1 MIGWQPHGIVVPL
14 VTPIANG
21 SVDVDSLE
29 RLVES
34 VIEHVD
40 ALLVLGTTGE
50 QVLLTAD
57 QARLVV
63 EATIQCAAG
72 RRPVMVGI
80 AAPGTRRAVD
90 DIDRLAGSAAGVLV
104 TPGFY
109 FAMSPDDQRRHFET
123 VAEASP
129 VPVVIYNIPQH
140 TGRPV
145 PPGVVAD
152 LATHPNVAGIKDS
165 SGDLIAFQDF
175 RRLCPDGFPVLQ
187 GREQLAAPSAA
198 AGGAGLV
205 SALANLLPETLRTL
219 HEMAARESARARPL
233 QDAVTTLADVFD
245 GRDFIA
251 VLKSILVARGILSTP
266 ELARPWG
273 RLSSVASTRALTEWD
288 AARDQLDG
296 VLSSFGADGAVVSVH

>member
-1 MIGWQPHGIVVPL
+1 MAGGL
-14 VTPIANG
+14 
-21 SVDVDSLE
+21 VDVDSLE

-57 QARLVV
+57 QAQLVAD
-63 EATIQCAAG
+63 ATIQVVAG
-72 RRPVMVGI
+72 RRPVIVGI
-80 AAPGTRRAVD
+80 AASGTRRAVA
-90 DIDRLAGSAAGVLV
+90 DIDRLAGSAAAVLV
-104 TPGFY
+104 TPGYY
-109 FAMSPDDQRRHFET
+109 FAMSPDDQRRHFEA

-140 TGRPV
+140 TGTAV
-145 PPGVVAD
+145 PPGVVAN

-175 RRLCPDGFPVLQ
+175 RRLCPDDFPVLQ
-187 GREQLAAPSAA
+187 GREQLAAASAA
-198 AGGAGLV
+198 VGGAGLV
-205 SALANLLPETLRTL
+205 SALANIVPETLRTL
-219 HEMAARESARARPL
+219 HETAAREGARARPL
-233 QDAVTTLADVFD
+233 QAAVTRLADVFA

-251 VLKSILVARGILSTP
+251 VLKSVLVARGVLSTP

-273 RLSSVASTRALTEWD
+273 HLSTTATASALVEWD
-288 AARDQLDG
+288 AARLLLDS
-296 VLSSFGADGAVVSVH
+296 VLSSFGADCAHL